1 MATKWW
7 QNDVVYQVYPRS
19 FQDSNHDGVGDIP
32 GIISRLDYIKSLGV
46 TMIWIS
52 PIYKS
57 PMVDMGYDIADYQA
71 IDPQFGTLD
80 DFKTLLAEAK
90 KRDIKI
96 IMDLVVNHTSDQHEW
111 FQDALANPDSPYRD
125 FYIFKKTNNG
135 EAPNNWR
142 GIFGGS
148 TWEPVPGEDGTYYFH
163 TFAKQQPDLNWENPK
178 LRRAI
183 YDMINWWLELG
194 VAGFRVDAITHIKK
208 DLDWASIPAD
218 DVDGLASVVKKG
230 RNRPGVGEFLTELK
244 QETFD
249 KYDAVTVGEA
259 YGLADSELEKFVG
272 EDGYFSMVFDF
283 SYMNI

>member
-19 FQDSNHDGVGDIP
+19 FQDSNHDGIGDIP

-111 FQDALANPDSPYRD
+111 FQDALANLIVHTVIS
-125 FYIFKKTNNG
+125 IFLKRPIMVKHPTIGVVFLVAQHGSQYQAKMVPIISIHSLSNN
-135 EAPNNWR
+135 P
-142 GIFGGS
+142 I
-148 TWEPVPGEDGTYYFH
+148 
-163 TFAKQQPDLNWENPK
+163 
-178 LRRAI
+178 
-183 YDMINWWLELG
+183 
-194 VAGFRVDAITHIKK
+194 
-208 DLDWASIPAD
+208 
-218 DVDGLASVVKKG
+218 
-230 RNRPGVGEFLTELK
+230 
-244 QETFD
+244 
-249 KYDAVTVGEA
+249 
-259 YGLADSELEKFVG
+259 
-272 EDGYFSMVFDF
+272 
-283 SYMNI
+283 